1 MKAFWERLYNSK
13 KELTAATATIWM
25 NFRYIMLREK
35 EAEHIMCYFS
45 KASKQA
51 KVNNILFKDTCIC
64 GKTVFLK

>member
-1 MKAFWERLYNSK
+1 
-13 KELTAATATIWM
+13 M

-64 GKTVFLK
+64 GKTVFKK